1 MAKDWT
7 KIAGKVER
15 ALAKIGDTSQP
26 NGYPATLRRAGVR
39 TGGPDYAPEY
49 GDPTYY
55 QVICLREFV
64 ERKDINGTLIGTSI
78 ERVMLSGAAGVEPTD
93 DDKIILGQHLTFVDD
108 VTDEG
113 LAWQEI
119 ARVEPLK
126 PANIAVMYMLDLGS

>member
-1 MAKDWT
+1 MAEDWNG
-7 KIAGKVER
+7 IAAEVEQ
-15 ALAKIGDTSQP
+15 ALASIGDTSQP

-49 GDPTYY
+49 GDPTYH
-55 QVICLREFV
+55 QVICMREFV

-93 DDKIILGQHLTFVDD
+93 DDKIILGQHLTFVDAA
-108 VTDEG
+108 TDEA

-126 PANIAVMYMLDLGS
+126 PANVAVMYMLDLGS